1 MLLYD
6 REVGHLSQRG
16 NCWTYFGAFDRKK
29 PLTLGLRSQKP
40 KIITNKD
47 CKNEIIVVP
56 LHLNLNIAVFMNKKI
71 WLLSF
76 TIALGLQI
84 QAQRQDDMRQTVE
97 YLASQEL
104 GGRYPA
110 THGDTLASEFIVSQL
125 RSMKLKPIVKGKKET
140 GYYHNFT
147 YGKNEKRTTHNIIAV
162 IPGKDKRLRNE
173 FIVVGSHYDHLGMG
187 GQGSGSR
194 RPDTLGV
201 HPGAD
206 DNASGDAVVLQ
217 LARHFKQVGS
227 PRSIIIAFFGAEEQG
242 LVGSKFFL
250 DWMKH
255 ADARRINLPDSLK
268 GIVAMV
274 NLDMVG
280 RMRGQSMSVSG
291 TGTSS
296 SFKAMVEDAA
306 QLSGLR
312 ASCIPDGYGPSDQAS
327 FVAADIPVLFLTTG
341 GHMEYHT
348 PADVPSTLNYNGM
361 QQTLDFSKLL
371 IARLAALPE
380 APDYINVPSTQTM
393 KHAKFKVTL
402 GLMPDVM
409 GASTIPGLRADIVV
423 AGKPAHNA
431 GIRSGDIIQEID
443 GKAVN
448 DINEYMERLS
458 ELKAG
463 DTIPVKVLRGEETIV
478 FQVHLTPPVR

>member
-1 MLLYD
+1 MMKSRINLLF
-6 REVGHLSQRG
+6 L
-16 NCWTYFGAFDRKK
+16 AFV
-29 PLTLGLRSQKP
+29 L
-40 KIITNKD
+40 
-47 CKNEIIVVP
+47 V
-56 LHLNLNIAVFMNKKI
+56 
-71 WLLSF
+71 
-76 TIALGLQI
+76 LQT
-84 QAQRQDDMRQTVE
+84 QAQDGMKQTVE

-104 GGRYPA
+104 GGRFPA
-110 THGDTLASEFIVSQL
+110 SAGDTLASEFITAKL
-125 RSMKLKPIVKGKKET
+125 RSLKLKPIVKGKKSK
-140 GYYHNFT
+140 GYYQDFRFSKKDIVTETTTEYH
-147 YGKNEKRTTHNIIAV
+147 THNIIAV
-162 IPGKDKRLRNE
+162 IPGTDKRLKHE
-173 FIVVGSHYDHLGMG
+173 YIVVGSHYDHLGLG

-206 DNASGDAVVLQ
+206 DNASGDAVVLE
-217 LARHFKQVGS
+217 LAKHFRKVRS

-242 LVGSKFFL
+242 LVGSKKFL
-250 DWMKH
+250 EWMKQQ
-255 ADARRINLPDSLK
+255 DNQRKNLPDSLK

-280 RMRGQSMSVSG
+280 RMRDNALSVSG

-296 SFKAMVEDAA
+296 EFKAMVESVAE
-306 QLSGLR
+306 QKNLHV
-312 ASCIPDGYGPSDQAS
+312 SCVPDGYGPSDQAS
-327 FVAADIPVLFLTTG
+327 FVAQDIPVLFLTTG

-348 PADVPSTLNYNGM
+348 PADVPSTLNYDGM
-361 QQTLDFSKLL
+361 QQTLDYTKELV
-371 IARLAALPE
+371 ARLASMPTT
-380 APDYINVPSTQTM
+380 PDYISVPSTQTM

-443 GKAVN
+443 GKPLK

-458 ELKAG
+458 ELQAG
-463 DTIPVKVLRGEETIV
+463 TTIPVKVLRDGKTMV

>member
-1 MLLYD
+1 M
-6 REVGHLSQRG
+6 
-16 NCWTYFGAFDRKK
+16 KK
-29 PLTLGLRSQKP
+29 
-40 KIITNKD
+40 
-47 CKNEIIVVP
+47 
-56 LHLNLNIAVFMNKKI
+56 NLWI
-71 WLLSF
+71 LSF
-76 TIALGLQI
+76 AFAFGLQV

-110 THGDTLASEFIVSQL
+110 THGDTLASEFIVGQL
-125 RSMKLKPIVKGKKET
+125 RSMKLKPVVKGKKKI
-140 GYYHNFT
+140 GYFHDFT
-147 YGKNEKRTTHNIIAV
+147 YGKNEKRTTHNILAV
-162 IPGKDKRLRNE
+162 LPGKDKRLRNE
-173 FIVVGSHYDHLGMG
+173 YIVVGSHYDHLGMG
-187 GQGSGSR
+187 GEGSGSR

-217 LARHFKQVGS
+217 LARHFKKVRS
-227 PRSIIIAFFGAEEQG
+227 PRSIIFAFFGAEEQG

-250 DWMKH
+250 DWMRH
-255 ADARRINLPDSLK
+255 ADVQRITLPDSLK

-280 RMRGQSMSVSG
+280 RMRDHAMSVSG

-296 SFKAMVEDAA
+296 SFKAMVEEVA
-306 QLSGLR
+306 QQSGVHV
-312 ASCIPDGYGPSDQAS
+312 SCIPDGYGPSDQAS

-348 PADVPSTLNYNGM
+348 PADVPSTLNYDGM
-361 QQTLDFSKLL
+361 QQTLDFSKEL

-380 APDYINVPSTQTM
+380 TPDYINVPSTQTM

-463 DTIPVKVLRGEETIV
+463 TTIPVKVLRGEEVIV

>member
-1 MLLYD
+1 MNKVEMKAKGVIGL
-6 REVGHLSQRG
+6 
-16 NCWTYFGAFDRKK
+16 
-29 PLTLGLRSQKP
+29 PLTIYLLPLTFYLFTCLPLSAQKQ
-40 KIITNKD
+40 
-47 CKNEIIVVP
+47 E
-56 LHLNLNIAVFMNKKI
+56 
-71 WLLSF
+71 
-76 TIALGLQI
+76 
-84 QAQRQDDMRQTVE
+84 DMRQAVE

-104 GGRYPA
+104 GGRFPDTA
-110 THGDTLASEFIVSQL
+110 GDTLASKYIVSQL
-125 RSMKLKPIVKGKKET
+125 RSLKLKPAIKAKRER
-140 GYYHNFT
+140 GYYQDFKFKKRDVVT
-147 YGKNEKRTTHNIIAV
+147 ELANEYTTHDIIGV
-162 IPGKDKRLRNE
+162 LPGKDKRLKHE
-173 FIVVGSHYDHLGMG
+173 YIVVGSHYDHLGMG

-217 LARHFKQVGS
+217 LAKHFKKVRS
-227 PRSIIIAFFGAEEQG
+227 PRSIIFAFFGAEEQG
-242 LVGSKFFL
+242 LVGSKQFL
-250 DWMKH
+250 EWMKQ
-255 ADARRINLPDSLK
+255 DDKQRRNLPDNIK

-280 RMRGQSMSVSG
+280 RMRDNALSVSG

-296 SFKAMVEDAA
+296 GFKAMAESIAG
-306 QLSGLR
+306 QQGLHVT
-312 ASCIPDGYGPSDQAS
+312 CTPDGYGPSDQAS

-348 PADVPSTLNYNGM
+348 PADVPSTLNYDGM
-361 QQTLDFSKLL
+361 QQTLEYTQELV
-371 IARLAALPE
+371 ARLASTPE
-380 APDYINVPSTQTM
+380 TPDFINVPGSSTM

-409 GASTIPGLRADIVV
+409 GASTKPGLRADIVV

-443 GKAVN
+443 GKPVK
-448 DINEYMERLS
+448 DIEEYMQRLS
-458 ELKAG
+458 ELTAG
-463 DTIPVKVLRGEETIV
+463 TTIRVKVLRGEQTIT